1 MLKTLDFG
9 FKALI
14 SCTGLTV
21 YQRLGELV
29 RLLFSSLLEFEVI
42 VLQELQPRFY
52 RTKCCS

>member
-1 MLKTLDFG
+1 MLKTLGFG

-29 RLLFSSLLEFEVI
+29 RSLVSSLLEFEVI
-42 VLQELQPRFY
+42 MFLELQPRFY